1 MDNKLQQQKI
11 LSDLLLYTDLPVF
24 VRTLDECE
32 SSYVMTHLE
41 KKIGGDE
48 KVLEYLVIRQLR
60 KTFEQLHE
68 LSTLNT

>member
-24 VRTLDECE
+24 VCTLDECE

-41 KKIGGDE
+41 EKIGGDE

>member
-41 KKIGGDE
+41 EKIGGDE

-68 LSTLNT
+68 LSTQNT